1 MSYQNS
7 RTSVPS
13 PKPPPTPSPKPAP
26 TPSPTPSPKPA
37 PTPSPTPLHPVHL
50 NLASYYKGTDL
61 QGNAVDTPPC
71 LAPNNLFQC
80 NDKSSYVCADP
91 SQQGAF
97 WRQHC
102 PDAHK
107 HHKHHHHKKD
117 GKGSKGAMIAFWCI
131 LGVIIALLVGIII
144 FSSVTKKSAN
154 SVSMV
159 RRRRR

>member
-13 PKPPPTPSPKPAP
+13 PKPPTPSPKPPPTPSPKPP
-26 TPSPTPSPKPA
+26 

-91 SQQGAF
+91 SQQGDF
-97 WRQHC
+97 WRHC